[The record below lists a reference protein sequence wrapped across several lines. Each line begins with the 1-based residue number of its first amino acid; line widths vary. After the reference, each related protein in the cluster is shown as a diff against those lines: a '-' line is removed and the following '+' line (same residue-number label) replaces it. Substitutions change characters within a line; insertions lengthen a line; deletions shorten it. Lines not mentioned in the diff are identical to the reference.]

1 MTLKTSSNNLRG
13 ELTHTFLWELR
24 HRFGLIALFCGLHF
38 VTMPLVE
45 ILAMNNAQ
53 RTNMDS
59 GYIIDMGS
67 RFMNVLKVVLPLCT
81 VSLSLLAALL
91 ISVLSFQY
99 MHQKRSVDLYHSL
112 PVNRT
117 AMLGGRILCGLV
129 VLFIPLVV
137 NFALTLLIGAVYK
150 IALAEYLG
158 FFVSSLG
165 WIFLMSCAS
174 FLFCTFM
181 AVCSGTTFDMVI
193 SIVVVNVTYPLMII
207 LGRLTASM
215 IIPGLNNDI
224 DFQSVFYSALS
235 PFVASYLP
243 LVYGSISEEG
253 FSSVAF
259 LAWWSIITVVMILA
273 SLYLY
278 RIRKSECAESNY
290 AFPIPKTLIRFV
302 ATTAAGLAG
311 ALIFHA
317 TFNSFPSF
325 FIGLLVASVIA
336 HIIAEAVYG
345 RGFKGLK
352 KSFAYYAV
360 FLVGFAAFYGICATG
375 GFGYDTKVPKAENI
389 DHVQVKLQYSSNVR
403 YDSNGFSVM
412 DEKGHKQI
420 AWIPQTIKEPDNVTK
435 VVALHSLI
443 INQTRDSGYPYR
455 LMDYKSSDVE
465 FTYQMKDGTELKR
478 TFSTDMI
485 SNHNKQFDEAM
496 KNVSDLKEYKQS
508 GNAFYYLTPEMVESI
523 QIMDKE
529 EGEHVLVPDKA
540 KLQELIDAIQLDVGN
555 NPEWGSGNYNEQLW
569 IDFRSRAFLPQ
580 PGSELQN
587 RIGAYNGKVQLS
599 IPGFS
604 VNKDTPH
611 VKAVIDKYGW
621 AKVTSNPSSNSDSTP
636 ATTVSSSYS
645 SHISSDSTIVF
656 QTAR

>member
-13 ELTHTFLWELR
+13 ELIRTFLWELR

-38 VTMPLVE
+38 VTLPLVE

-67 RFMNVLKVVLPLCT
+67 RFLNVLRVVLPLCT
-81 VSLSLLAALL
+81 ASLSLLAALL
-91 ISVLSFQY
+91 ISVLSYQY

-117 AMLGGRILCGLV
+117 AMLGGRMLCGIV
-129 VLFIPLVV
+129 VLLIPLLL
-137 NFALTLLIGAVYK
+137 NFALTLVVGVVYN
-150 IALAEYLG
+150 IALSEYIWY
-158 FFVSSLG
+158 FISSLG
-165 WIFLMSCAS
+165 WVFLMSCAS
-174 FLFCTFM
+174 FFFCTFM

-193 SIVVVNVTYPLMII
+193 SIVVVNITYPLMII

-224 DFQSVFYSALS
+224 DFQSVTYSALS
-235 PFVASYLP
+235 PFVAAYLP
-243 LVYGSISEEG
+243 LIYGSISEES
-253 FSSVAF
+253 FSSLAF
-259 LAWWSIITVVMILA
+259 LAWWSVVTVVMIIA

-317 TFNSFPSF
+317 TFNSFSSF

-352 KSFAYYAV
+352 KSFAYYGV

-375 GFGYDTKVPKAENI
+375 AFGFDTKLPKTESI
-389 DHVQVKLQYSSNVR
+389 DHVQVELRYSDWR
-403 YDSNGFSVM
+403 YASNGFSVM

-420 AWIPQTIKEPDNVTK
+420 AWIPQMIKEPDNVTQ
-435 VVALHSLI
+435 VVALHSLL
-443 INQTRDSGYPYR
+443 INEIRDNGYPYR
-455 LMDYKSSDVE
+455 LMDHMSSDVQL
-465 FTYQMKDGTELKR
+465 TYYMKDGTELKR
-478 TFSTDMI
+478 SFSTDMV
-485 SNHNKQFDEAM
+485 SNHNNSLDEAM
-496 KNVSDLKEYKQS
+496 KKVSDLKEYKLS

-529 EGEHVLVPDKA
+529 DGEHVLVPDKA
-540 KLQELIDAIQLDVGN
+540 KLQELIDAIQIDIEQKPNWGTGN
-555 NPEWGSGNYNEQLW
+555 NEEQLW
-569 IDFRSRAFLPQ
+569 VDFRSRAFLPQ
-580 PGSELQN
+580 PGSELQKK
-587 RIGAYNGKVQLS
+587 IGTYNGKVQLS
-599 IPGFS
+599 VPGFS
-604 VNKDTPH
+604 INSNTPH
-611 VKAVIDKYGW
+611 VKAVVDKYGW
-621 AKVTSNPSSNSDSTP
+621 AKGPVTTSTSPNTSNVTQLYRGNSGVADSNITL
-636 ATTVSSSYS
+636 AL
-645 SHISSDSTIVF
+645 
-656 QTAR
+656 AN